1 MSKPKSMSREDVFE
15 IVCKAARS
23 NTLGLFIGSGF
34 TKAVLNNNNCYKA
47 YDWKELLKESCDR
60 MGIVREV
67 FNEGMPYPQIASTI
81 CHEYVQNQ
89 NVSLKAAE
97 RKLKMTIANL
107 VNASPSNEIL
117 TAYEEYFKELIPNWI
132 VTTNY
137 DTVIERI
144 LHEKAF
150 LINPKD
156 SFVKTKD
163 FIPVYHIHG
172 SIIDP
177 ESIVITNED
186 YTQTLR
192 VSDYRHARLPFLIKE
207 STVLMIGYSLND
219 LNVLS
224 AVDYSQNVYT
234 NISAAFETPIIQ
246 LLYKKYPN
254 KEPYTNNNI
263 IIQEVGDLSDYLSEL
278 IDYIRR
284 YKSFIGK
291 KSNDVKKLLEFFVNA
306 DEHDISVFINDKN
319 KRKEIFDNVKSIDFE
334 FWYIYPSYMAFL
346 NKSFAILWDQAHI
359 QNAFRYYRDILD
371 LLLDIIENIDYEK
384 VPYSLLEY
392 LIDQFK
398 EISYSIGET
407 PGQSWAAKGLWDQR
421 CHYIPD
427 EFIGELNKHLTDDF
441 DAIRIDKLLK
451 IRNNTRNIL
460 QSNKEFDLVT

>member
-1 MSKPKSMSREDVFE
+1 MSKIKSISQEDVFE
-15 IVCKAARS
+15 TICKAARS
-23 NTLGLFIGSGF
+23 NTLGLFVGSGF
-34 TKAVLNNNNCYKA
+34 TKAVLNNNNEHKA

-81 CHEYVQNQ
+81 CHEYVQIQ
-89 NVSLKAAE
+89 KVSLKDAE
-97 RKLKMTIANL
+97 RKLKMTIADL
-107 VNASPSNEIL
+107 VNASPSKNTL
-117 TAYEEYFKELIPNWI
+117 TEYEEYFKELIPNWI

-137 DTVIERI
+137 DTIIEQI

-156 SFVKTKD
+156 SFIKTKD

-172 SIIDP
+172 SINDP

-207 STVLMIGYSLND
+207 STVLMVGYSLND

-234 NISAAFETPIIQ
+234 NVSAIFETPIIQ

-254 KEPYTNNNI
+254 PEPYISNNI
-263 IIQEVGDLSDYLSEL
+263 VIQEIGNLSDYLSEL
-278 IDYIRR
+278 IDYIKR
-284 YKSFIGK
+284 YKSIIGK
-291 KSNDVKKLLEFFVNA
+291 KSNEVKKLLEFFTNA
-306 DEHDISVFINDKN
+306 DELDIAIFINDKDN
-319 KRKEIFDNVKSIDFE
+319 RQEIFNNVKSIDFE

-346 NKSFAILWDQAHI
+346 NKSFGVLWDKAHV
-359 QNAFRYYRDILD
+359 QNAFSYYKDILD

-384 VPYSLLEY
+384 VPFSLLEY

-398 EISYSIGET
+398 EISYSIGKT
-407 PGQSWAAKGLWDQR
+407 PGQSWAAKDLWDHR
-421 CHYIPD
+421 CNDIPD
-427 EFIGELNKHLTDDF
+427 EFIDELSKHLTDDF
-441 DAIRIDKLLK
+441 DAIRIEELLSV
-451 IRNNTRNIL
+451 RNKTVNTAQL
-460 QSNKEFDLVT
+460 NKVLDFAT

>member
-1 MSKPKSMSREDVFE
+1 MKN
-15 IVCKAARS
+15 I
-23 NTLGLFIGSGF
+23 
-34 TKAVLNNNNCYKA
+34 
-47 YDWKELLKESCDR
+47 
-60 MGIVREV
+60 
-67 FNEGMPYPQIASTI
+67 
-81 CHEYVQNQ
+81 
-89 NVSLKAAE
+89 
-97 RKLKMTIANL
+97 
-107 VNASPSNEIL
+107 
-117 TAYEEYFKELIPNWI
+117 FKELIPNWI

-234 NISAAFETPIIQ
+234 NISAAFETLIIQ

-284 YKSFIGK
+284 YKKFYWQKNLMMLRS
-291 KSNDVKKLLEFFVNA
+291 SWSFFVNA
-306 DEHDISVFINDKN
+306 DEHDISVFLSMTK
-319 KRKEIFDNVKSIDFE
+319 KQKK
-334 FWYIYPSYMAFL
+334 
-346 NKSFAILWDQAHI
+346 
-359 QNAFRYYRDILD
+359 
-371 LLLDIIENIDYEK
+371 
-384 VPYSLLEY
+384 
-392 LIDQFK
+392 
-398 EISYSIGET
+398 
-407 PGQSWAAKGLWDQR
+407 
-421 CHYIPD
+421 
-427 EFIGELNKHLTDDF
+427 
-441 DAIRIDKLLK
+441 
-451 IRNNTRNIL
+451 RNI
-460 QSNKEFDLVT
+460 